1 MLRTLFSKLSGF
13 LALIGAGVALFFIG
27 RRDATKD
34 KELDDVNEYIET
46 QRRINEADAVTNRDD
61 ALAKLRDNNQ
71 LR

>member
-1 MLRTLFSKLSGF
+1 MLRTIFSKLSGF

-61 ALAKLRDNNQ
+61 ALTKLRDNNQ

>member
-61 ALAKLRDNNQ
+61 ALTKLRDNNQ